1 MRKLAGLV
9 LVAALCMTAVS
20 TSAEAAFVRG
30 PVGKAGPT
38 TSNGNGDPTC
48 VVDCIVIANPNGPNN
63 PPPRADCIRRAPGG
77 ATLTTLAGRSIIRR
91 NPCAGASHDVVACGR
106 KLGGLRRVTLSQVLR
121 IDDSDKVHLVPICD
135 TVHRS
140 LTEDEMTYLAR
151 GNVQGLIKPI
161 GQNQTLEAALDD
173 GGYRADDV
181 LGIVLDP
188 HMVTLYVSRA
198 RAGR

>member
-1 MRKLAGLV
+1 MRKLAGLA
-9 LVAALCMTAVS
+9 LIAALSIAAVS
-20 TSAEAAFVRG
+20 TSAEAARVIRG
-30 PVGKAGPT
+30 PVTGSG
-38 TSNGNGDPTC
+38 SNGNGDPTC
-48 VVDCIVIANPNGPNN
+48 VVDCIVIANPGN

-77 ATLTTLAGRSIIRR
+77 ATLTTLAGTSVTIRR